1 MRHIF
6 LDTSYLIAL
15 INRQDEHHDMAKAW
29 AERLLAEQGT
39 RTIMN
44 IKQQQLVHELFDAI
58 QAQFPEITLLN
69 VSSSPENPQDIWVN
83 VTAPNDDAREGAL
96 LDIASERSLD
106 ILLEHGYSILIMP
119 EHRSAIAA

>member
-1 MRHIF
+1 METLVMTQKVNAR
-6 LDTSYLIAL
+6 
-15 INRQDEHHDMAKAW
+15 RQVVID
-29 AERLLAEQGT
+29 LPQYYGT

-44 IKQQQLVHELFDAI
+44 IKQQQIVHELFDAI

>member
-1 MRHIF
+1 M
-6 LDTSYLIAL
+6 
-15 INRQDEHHDMAKAW
+15 
-29 AERLLAEQGT
+29 
-39 RTIMN
+39 
-44 IKQQQLVHELFDAI
+44 
-58 QAQFPEITLLN
+58 PE
-69 VSSSPENPQDIWVN
+69 VIWVN